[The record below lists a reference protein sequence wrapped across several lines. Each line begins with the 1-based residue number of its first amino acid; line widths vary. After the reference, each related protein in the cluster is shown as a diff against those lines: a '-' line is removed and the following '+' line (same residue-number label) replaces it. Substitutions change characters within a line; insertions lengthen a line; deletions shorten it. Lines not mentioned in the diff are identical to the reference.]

1 MSDSKPAGH
10 QDIRPVTPV
19 VDPFLPPET
28 RDQVAREIQRAS
40 DGPGGA
46 VGGCGL
52 MLSVA
57 GVIAVIVLHVAA
69 GLSWWWMLAVA
80 CFFVGSM
87 TVAGVLGSRSLAAG
101 DSRVIQA
108 TDLDDPSRQ
117 LVLRTQDAIRTMLE
131 PRDYA
136 ENWLDEVITEAM
148 LRRHEW
154 EIAASLREISK
165 LRAEHGPAG
174 DDPPGPMTAAVLDT
188 QHRALALAT
197 DSVTARISKLELC
210 AAELERAGAA
220 DRDWRA
226 AVKASGRNDQYLDLV
241 ARTAADEH
249 AAVEINDLTEHAAAA
264 VQVFREQLGQA
275 SLAAQALVLPPAAGD
290 DG

>member
-1 MSDSKPAGH
+1 MSDSKSAGH
-10 QDIRPVTPV
+10 QDSRPVTPV
-19 VDPFLPPET
+19 IDPCLPPET
-28 RDQVAREIQRAS
+28 RNQVAREIQRAS
-40 DGPGGA
+40 DGPGEVA
-46 VGGCGL
+46 GGCGL

-57 GVIAVIVLHVAA
+57 GVIAVIVLHLAA

-80 CFFVGSM
+80 GFFVGSM
-87 TVAGVLGSRSLAAG
+87 ALAGTLGSRSLAAG

-108 TDLDDPSRQ
+108 ADLDGRSRR
-117 LVLRTQDAIRTMLE
+117 LMLRTQHAIRTMLE

-136 ENWLDEVITEAM
+136 ESSLDEVITEAM

-154 EIAASLREISK
+154 EIAVSLREISK
-165 LRAEHGPAG
+165 LRAEHGTAG

-188 QHRALALAT
+188 QRRALALAT

-210 AAELERAGAA
+210 AAELERADAA
-220 DRDWRA
+220 DRDGRA

-249 AAVEINDLTEHAAAA
+249 AVAEINDLTEHALAA
-264 VQVFREQLGQA
+264 VQAFRDHLYQA

-290 DG
+290 DS